1 MKNSIRYELS
11 VMVHKKEFLLA
22 LCAMML
28 FSLYA
33 LFYSVMLCNYDGD
46 IKWLDFC
53 LWSAEAY
60 ALLDSFLSPGQMF
73 VYLFSFLVVLPHSM
87 SYLNDRESGQFPLVL
102 VRSGKRNYI
111 CSKLIACFIG
121 NFLIIAVPLLLN
133 HLFCRISFSS
143 AQNFMLI
150 NGYGTESYAGSLSGD
165 SFIVNLKYYPAEMFI
180 ELFTKSTWLY
190 MLLHIGIVSF
200 LSGLFGVTLL
210 GLSMAVGKF
219 RFILFVPVFVFFRFS
234 SVVDSY
240 LLNLAASDSSVKYT
254 AVNPTDYILTTTGS
268 PLSPY
273 YLPILILI
281 SAAVCAALVFFGA
294 RGDRMLLGGGG
305 TRRVKRK

>member
-1 MKNSIRYELS
+1 MKKSIRYELS

-33 LFYSVMLCNYDGD
+33 LFFAVVLCNIDGE

-60 ALLDSFLSPGQMF
+60 ALLDGLLAPGQMF
-73 VYLFSFLVVLPHSM
+73 IYVFAFLIVLSHSM
-87 SYLNDRESGQFPLVL
+87 SYLNDRESGQLPLVL

-143 AQNFMLI
+143 EPNFMML
-150 NGYGTESYAGSLSGD
+150 NGYGTESYAGLLTGESY
-165 SFIVNLKYYPAEMFI
+165 IIPLKYHPAEIFVK
-180 ELFTKSTWLY
+180 LFMKSTWLY

-200 LSGLFGVTLL
+200 FSGLFGVMLL
-210 GLSMAVGKF
+210 GLSMAVKRF
-219 RFILFVPVFVFFRFS
+219 RFILFIPVFVFFRFS
-234 SVVDSY
+234 SVLDSY
-240 LLNLAASDSSVKYT
+240 WMYLSSYDNGVKYVS
-254 AVNPTDYILTTTGS
+254 VNPKDYLLTTTGGA
-268 PLSPY
+268 LSPY
-273 YLPILILI
+273 YLPCLILI
-281 SAAVCAALVFFGA
+281 SAAVSALLIFAGT
-294 RGDRMLLGGGG
+294 RGDRMLLGG
-305 TRRVKRK
+305 RSRK